1 MRLLPASAP
10 FSRELAVFT
19 GRMCDFTRYPVFTVS
34 VTRMENFQ
42 SMRNPSK
49 AILVALLIAIPAPL
63 VLALLLTLTPEPLR
77 LIAAGQLVEAL
88 GSNGGILAYILTLVL
103 FGIAGFLAVAIA
115 AKQPARQRSSSRSSN
130 RAQQQAD
137 DDDGYDDTGPEGNE
151 EGTVKWFNVK
161 KGFGFIVRDSG
172 DEVFVHFRAI
182 RGRGRRV
189 LRQGQLVRFNVVEA
203 DKGLQADNVSILSD

>member
-1 MRLLPASAP
+1 
-10 FSRELAVFT
+10 
-19 GRMCDFTRYPVFTVS
+19 
-34 VTRMENFQ
+34 
-42 SMRNPSK
+42 MRNPAK
-49 AILVALLIAIPAPL
+49 AILVALLIAIPSPFILGFLL
-63 VLALLLTLTPEPLR
+63 VSFTPEVFQILSKSESSELATNTPF
-77 LIAAGQLVEAL
+77 IL
-88 GSNGGILAYILTLVL
+88 GSAQGITAYIIAVVL
-103 FGIAGFLAVAIA
+103 FGVVGFLTVAFA
-115 AKQPARQRSSSRSSN
+115 ARQGAKRSSS
-130 RAQQQAD
+130 AQSRPANQNYDED
-137 DDDGYDDTGPEGNE
+137 DDFDDTSPEGDE

>member
-1 MRLLPASAP
+1 
-10 FSRELAVFT
+10 
-19 GRMCDFTRYPVFTVS
+19 
-34 VTRMENFQ
+34 
-42 SMRNPSK
+42 MRNPAK
-49 AILVALLIAIPAPL
+49 AILVALLIAIPAPFVLGFLL
-63 VLALLLTLTPEPLR
+63 VSFTPELFQI
-77 LIAAGQLVEAL
+77 LSQSETSELATSTTFVLGSAQGIAAYIIALV
-88 GSNGGILAYILTLVL
+88 IFTL
-103 FGIAGFLAVAIA
+103 AGFLAVALS
-115 AKQPARQRSSSRSSN
+115 AKQKSAPRSTTRANSRSQSQN
-130 RAQQQAD
+130 
-137 DDDGYDDTGPEGNE
+137 YDDAEGDYDDSTPEGDE

>member
-1 MRLLPASAP
+1 
-10 FSRELAVFT
+10 
-19 GRMCDFTRYPVFTVS
+19 
-34 VTRMENFQ
+34 
-42 SMRNPSK
+42 MRNPAK
-49 AILVALLIAIPAPL
+49 AILVAFLIAIPSPFILGFLL
-63 VLALLLTLTPEPLR
+63 VSFTPEVFQIMSKSGSSELATNTPFILGSAQG
-77 LIAAGQLVEAL
+77 IAA
-88 GSNGGILAYILTLVL
+88 YIIAVVL
-103 FGIAGFLAVAIA
+103 FGIAGFLTVAFA
-115 AKQPARQRSSSRSSN
+115 ARQGAKRSRPAQSRPSGQN
-130 RAQQQAD
+130 D
-137 DDDGYDDTGPEGNE
+137 DEGDDFDDTSPEGDE

>member
-1 MRLLPASAP
+1 
-10 FSRELAVFT
+10 
-19 GRMCDFTRYPVFTVS
+19 
-34 VTRMENFQ
+34 MEKFH

-63 VLALLLTLTPEPLR
+63 VLALLLSFTPEPLR
-77 LIAAGQLVEAL
+77 LIAVGEFVEAL
-88 GSNGGILAYILTLVL
+88 GSTRGIAAYLIALVL
-103 FGIAGFLAVAIA
+103 FGIAGFLAIA
-115 AKQPARQRSSSRSSN
+115 LSAKQPASQRSSSRPDSRASSQN
-130 RAQQQAD
+130 YD
-137 DDDGYDDTGPEGNE
+137 EDEDDGYDENSPEGNE

-172 DEVFVHFRAI
+172 DEIFVHFRAI

>member
-1 MRLLPASAP
+1 
-10 FSRELAVFT
+10 
-19 GRMCDFTRYPVFTVS
+19 
-34 VTRMENFQ
+34 
-42 SMRNPSK
+42 MRNPSK

-63 VLALLLTLTPEPLR
+63 VLALLLSLTPEPLR

-88 GSNGGILAYILTLVL
+88 GSNRGILAYILTLIL

-115 AKQPARQRSSSRSSN
+115 AKQPARQRSASRPGN
-130 RAQQQAD
+130 RAQHQAD

>member
-1 MRLLPASAP
+1 
-10 FSRELAVFT
+10 
-19 GRMCDFTRYPVFTVS
+19 
-34 VTRMENFQ
+34 
-42 SMRNPSK
+42 MRNPAK
-49 AILVALLIAIPAPL
+49 AILVAILIAIPAPL
-63 VLALLLTLTPEPLR
+63 ILATLLSFTPEPLR
-77 LIAAGQLVEAL
+77 LIAAGDLVEAL
-88 GSNGGILAYILTLVL
+88 GSNRGIVAYLIGFVL
-103 FGIAGFLAVAIA
+103 FGIAGFLAVALTG
-115 AKQPARQRSSSRSSN
+115 RQSAGRKTTSRD
-130 RAQQQAD
+130 AQQSYQD
-137 DDDGYDDTGPEGNE
+137 DDDDYDDSTPEGDE

>member
-1 MRLLPASAP
+1 
-10 FSRELAVFT
+10 
-19 GRMCDFTRYPVFTVS
+19 
-34 VTRMENFQ
+34 
-42 SMRNPSK
+42 MRNPAK
-49 AILVALLIAIPAPL
+49 AILVAILIAIPAPL
-63 VLALLLTLTPEPLR
+63 ILATLLTYTPEPLK
-77 LIAAGQLVEAL
+77 LIAEGNVVEAL
-88 GSNGGILAYILTLVL
+88 GSTR
-103 FGIAGFLAVAIA
+103 GIAAYLIGFAVFGVAGVIVAALAG
-115 AKQPARQRSSSRSSN
+115 KQSAGRKVSRAVQHSYE
-130 RAQQQAD
+130 D
-137 DDDGYDDTGPEGNE
+137 DDNYDENAPEGDE

>member
-1 MRLLPASAP
+1 
-10 FSRELAVFT
+10 
-19 GRMCDFTRYPVFTVS
+19 
-34 VTRMENFQ
+34 
-42 SMRNPSK
+42 MRNPSK

-63 VLALLLTLTPEPLR
+63 ILAVLLSITPEPLR
-77 LIAAGQLVEAL
+77 LIAAGQLIEAL
-88 GSNGGILAYILTLVL
+88 GSNRGIMAYIITLVL
-103 FGIAGFLAVAIA
+103 FGIAGFIAAAIA
-115 AKQPARQRSSSRSSN
+115 ARQPARRSSQN
-130 RAQQQAD
+130 RTSHSAQTYSDED
-137 DDDGYDDTGPEGNE
+137 DDFDENSPEGNE